1 MRRAGRADTFLCVR
15 LFCFYASIAIA
26 AAIKYGVPIEIN
38 HWDTGRSPLKQM
50 VDVTNEFGLKVL
62 AEHNFLNDNNIAFSP
77 YGLMGIM
84 VALYEGVDGD
94 SSYEIQRAMQLPW
107 NRNVMRVGFR
117 DIHRTLKTYFVPEE
131 GFLAG
136 LALNSENVIF
146 EEKYTE
152 ILRFYGFDIE
162 SGQTTTPISTT
173 TNASVTT
180 SPTTT
185 EIDKTSTTTLSTEN
199 TTTEKQE
206 TTTNPTEITT
216 TEVTQET
223 TTMSTQKIPTST
235 TEKSTTSQTT
245 QANVTNGTTSA
256 TTVSNTSTTPN
267 TTMSENIISTT
278 ESMATETTNAT
289 SGTSTSASGT
299 TTPSTITTSSN
310 GSTANTQNTSTSE
323 SVTTTTMALS
333 TSASTENMENTT
345 TTESATPSTG
355 TTSSNGSAT
364 NTQNIS
370 TSESVTTTTMSSS
383 TSASTE
389 NMENTTTTE
398 SATPSTGTTS
408 SNGSTTNTQ
417 NISTSESVTTT
428 TMSSSTSAST
438 ENMENITPAQS
449 ATPSTGATS
458 SSGTTQNSS
467 TSESP
472 ASSTETSSSGS
483 TTNTTTPGSVSTS
496 TSTTPTSD
504 TTTVMQNTSSTET
517 VTLSTEAASSS
528 GSTTNMQNTTTPS
541 NVTPSNETMS
551 TSGNTMNNTESITNP
566 TPVNGSMLGTAR
578 RKKSIV
584 DYLFTNPSYVE
595 NYPVYRSFDIG
606 PDLSDMAYGGDEQE
620 VYFAD
625 DTKKLPP
632 YEGYSGNQMFLANG
646 IKNVEVTYM
655 SYDATLDHAYL
666 PHLDASALRLPLD
679 SERYYLLLV
688 LPTRRRAGELARL
701 LARMARSSDLSDVYN
716 ALRPKRVRAL
726 VPSFFVKGH
735 ITLTTDLQRLG
746 IRNVFQPRQNDFTP
760 MTSQAGVYVRSIEQA
775 VSVAIRKYS
784 PDETKKIGHAANR
797 QRAYFSATY
806 PFLYFVMDANINV
819 ALMAGKL
826 VDPLN
831 SRIL

>member
-1 MRRAGRADTFLCVR
+1 MRRAGRADPFICVR
-15 LFCFYASIAIA
+15 LFCFCASIAIS

-38 HWDTGRSPLKQM
+38 HWETGRSPLKQM

-146 EEKYTE
+146 KEKYKE
-152 ILRFYGFDIE
+152 VLRFYGFDID
-162 SGQTTTPISTT
+162 SGQTTTPTSTT
-173 TNASVTT
+173 TNATVTT
-180 SPTTT
+180 NPTSTDVD
-185 EIDKTSTTTLSTEN
+185 ETSTTTLSTEN
-199 TTTEKQE
+199 TTTEKEE
-206 TTTNPTEITT
+206 TTTNPTETPT

-223 TTMSTQKIPTST
+223 TTMSTQTIPTST
-235 TEKSTTSQTT
+235 TVKTTTSQTT
-245 QANVTNGTTSA
+245 QTSVNSTT
-256 TTVSNTSTTPN
+256 TTDSSTATTPN

-278 ESMATETTNAT
+278 ESMATGTTNTATTGAITST
-289 SGTSTSASGT
+289 SGTDA
-299 TTPSTITTSSN
+299 PSTVTTFSS
-310 GSTANTQNTSTSE
+310 GSTTNTQNTSTSE
-323 SVTTTTMALS
+323 SVTNPTVSSS
-333 TSASTENMENTT
+333 TSGSTQNVQNIA
-345 TTESATPSTG
+345 TTESATPSNG
-355 TTSSNGSAT
+355 T
-364 NTQNIS
+364 
-370 TSESVTTTTMSSS
+370 
-383 TSASTE
+383 
-389 NMENTTTTE
+389 
-398 SATPSTGTTS
+398 
-408 SNGSTTNTQ
+408 
-417 NISTSESVTTT
+417 
-428 TMSSSTSAST
+428 
-438 ENMENITPAQS
+438 
-449 ATPSTGATS
+449 TS
-458 SSGTTQNSS
+458 SSGTTAQNSS

-472 ASSTETSSSGS
+472 TSSTETSSSGS
-483 TTNTTTPGSVSTS
+483 TTSMTMPGSVTTS
-496 TSTTPTSD
+496 TEATATSE
-504 TTTVMQNTSSTET
+504 TTTVMQNTSTTEN

-528 GSTTNMQNTTTPS
+528 ESTTSMQNTTTPGS
-541 NVTPSNETMS
+541 VMPSSETMS
-551 TSGNTMNNTESITNP
+551 TSGNIMNNTESVTNP
-566 TPVNGSMLGTAR
+566 TPVNGSLLETLAR

-584 DYLFTNPSYVE
+584 DYLFTNPPYAD

-606 PDLSDMAYGGDEQE
+606 PDFSDMAYDGDEQE
-620 VYFAD
+620 VYFAND
-625 DTKKLPP
+625 GKKILP
-632 YEGYSGNQMFLANG
+632 YVGYGGNQMFLANG

-655 SYDATLDHAYL
+655 SYDATLDHAHL

-760 MTSQAGVYVRSIEQA
+760 MTSQAGVYVRSIEQS
-775 VSVAIRKYS
+775 VSVSIRKYS

>member
-185 EIDKTSTTTLSTEN
+185 EIDETSTTTLSTEN

-323 SVTTTTMALS
+323 SVTTTTMSS
-333 TSASTENMENTT
+333 T
-345 TTESATPSTG
+345 
-355 TTSSNGSAT
+355 
-364 NTQNIS
+364 
-370 TSESVTTTTMSSS
+370 

-449 ATPSTGATS
+449 ATPSTGTTS

-496 TSTTPTSD
+496 TATTPTSE

-528 GSTTNMQNTTTPS
+528 GSTTNMQNTTTPN

-784 PDETKKIGHAANR
+784 SDETKKIGHAANR